1 MKILLSL
8 VFVYGALVLF
18 MYGAQ
23 TSLVFP
29 GTRVPNRPIDHPFK
43 PERLALDV
51 AKDVVLHGMLFSPD
65 NGEPSEGLVIGFG
78 GNGQDAD
85 ALGQDLAARFPGWHV
100 AVFHYRGYG
109 PSTGNPSERA
119 LLDDSLAVYD
129 WLEARLMPDKIM
141 AYGVSL
147 GSGIAAYL
155 TQQRSLDG
163 AFLITP
169 YDSLVAVAKDSYPW
183 LPVGLLMK
191 HRFPSV
197 DFLRDSQT
205 PIAIIA
211 ADQDVVVRP
220 TRTDQLRAAINNLVF
235 DKTIKGAGH
244 VDLYDLQAY
253 DEAID
258 DALAALNQAG
268 DG

>member
-1 MKILLSL
+1 
-8 VFVYGALVLF
+8 
-18 MYGAQ
+18 
-23 TSLVFP
+23 
-29 GTRVPNRPIDHPFK
+29 
-43 PERLALDV
+43 
-51 AKDVVLHGMLFSPD
+51 ML
-65 NGEPSEGLVIGFG
+65 PSFTIG
-78 GNGQDAD
+78 
-85 ALGQDLAARFPGWHV
+85 
-100 AVFHYRGYG
+100 GYG
-109 PSTGNPSERA
+109 PSTGKPSEQA
-119 LLDDSLAVYD
+119 LLDDSLAIYD
-129 WLEARLMPDKIM
+129 WLEARLTPDKIM

-220 TRTDQLRAAINNLVF
+220 ARTDQLRAAIDNLVF
-235 DKTIKGAGH
+235 DKTSRVQVMSICMICKLMMRPLMTRLPPLTRPAM
-244 VDLYDLQAY
+244 VDEFL
-253 DEAID
+253 IRR
-258 DALAALNQAG
+258 AG
-268 DG
+268 D